1 MDDVGEQPTARMD
14 ERGLV
19 ELDDSVP
26 KSSRIED
33 GRATLDAKDLTPRK
47 INAELRWLIYEQ
59 GMRTS
64 PCSTRAPAIR
74 SGSRS
79 SPAAG
84 SASRAA
90 SATSAAA

>member
-1 MDDVGEQPTARMD
+1 MSEQQAPRMD

-19 ELDDSVP
+19 ELDDSIP
-26 KSSRIED
+26 KTSKIEGD
-33 GRATLDAKDLTPRK
+33 GRATLDARDLTPRK
-47 INAELRWLIYEQ
+47 INSELRWLIYEQ
-59 GMRTS
+59 GIREVTVLR
-64 PCSTRAPAIR
+64 TRARATR

-90 SATSAAA
+90 SDTSAAG